1 MNFDYKSCLLDSISL
16 LSHATS
22 VWVS

>member
-16 LSHATS
+16 LSRGIS